1 MHNGEPTFQQRPK
14 YIQRASSIQSEP
26 PKEEADNTKNK
37 KGKELDELKGEL
49 TIDEHKLTLEE
60 LCRRYETNLETGLST
75 SKAEELLKIN
85 GPNALKP
92 PKSTSQWIIFIKTMV
107 SGFAILLLIGAAF
120 SFIAFGI
127 QYSQNPETPF
137 DNVWLAVSLVVVV
150 VVTGCFQF
158 YQESKSSKIMD
169 SFKKMLPEQAVV
181 LRDGKKSFLP
191 AQDLVVGDI
200 VFLET
205 GQRVSADVRIFKS
218 NGLKVDN
225 SSLTGESEP
234 LSRLPDCTHNNPL
247 ETKNL
252 AFFSTFIVEG
262 SGMGLV
268 IRTGDQTAMGRI
280 ARYNI

>member
-1 MHNGEPTFQQRPK
+1 MHDGKTNFQQRQNNR
-14 YIQRASSIQSEP
+14 QRASSIQSISS
-26 PKEEADNTKNK
+26 KEESNDDKKK
-37 KGKELDELKGEL
+37 KGKELDDLKGEL
-49 TIDEHKLTLEE
+49 TIDEHKLTLDE
-60 LCRRYETNLETGLST
+60 LCRRYETDPENGLST
-75 SKAEELLKIN
+75 SKAEDLLKKN

-92 PKSTSQWIIFIKTMV
+92 PKKTPEWLKFLKTMV
-107 SGFAILLLIGAAF
+107 SGFAILLLVGAAF
-120 SFIAFGI
+120 SSIAFGI
-127 QYSQNPETPF
+127 QYSQNPATPF
-137 DNVWLAVSLVVVV
+137 DNVWLAIVLIVVV
-150 VVTGCFQF
+150 VVTGCFQY

-191 AQDLVVGDI
+191 AQNLVVGDI

-205 GQRVSADVRIFKS
+205 GQRVSADVRIIKS

-252 AFFSTFIVEG
+252 AFFSTFVVEG
-262 SGMGLV
+262 SGTGMV

-280 ARYNI
+280 AR